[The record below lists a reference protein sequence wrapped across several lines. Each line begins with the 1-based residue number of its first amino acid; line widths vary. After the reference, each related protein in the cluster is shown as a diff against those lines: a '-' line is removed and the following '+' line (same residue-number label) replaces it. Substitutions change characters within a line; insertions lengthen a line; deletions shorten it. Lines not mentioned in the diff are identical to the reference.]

1 MNRFKKKEKEEK
13 KLEGRRSSFYGRTLL
28 RFLNGAFLT
37 REEVVSRIPYFFFLA
52 LLMTCYIGYGY
63 YTEKTVKELY
73 RVRKEMKELRAEYI
87 TTKSKLMFKGKRSE
101 VVKATKPLG
110 LKEST
115 KPPEK
120 IVVERKA
127 PQE

>member
-1 MNRFKKKEKEEK
+1 MNGYNKKEEGAEK
-13 KLEGRRSSFYGRTLL
+13 HKRDANPSLGRTLL

-37 REEVVSRIPYFFFLA
+37 REEVIARLPYFFFLA
-52 LLMTCYIGYGY
+52 FLLTCYIGYGY

-87 TTKSKLMFKGKRSE
+87 TTKSKLMFKSKRSE
-101 VVKATKPLG
+101 VVEATEALG

-120 IVVERKA
+120 IVVDRKE
-127 PQE
+127 P

>member
-1 MNRFKKKEKEEK
+1 MNRYKKEEERTEK
-13 KLEGRRSSFYGRTLL
+13 RDRRAATPSLGRTVL

-37 REEVVSRIPYFFFLA
+37 REEVIRRLPYFFFLA
-52 LLMTCYIGYGY
+52 FLLTCYIGYGY
-63 YTEKTVKELY
+63 YTQKTVKELY
-73 RVRKEMKELRAEYI
+73 RVRKEIKELRAEYI
-87 TTKSKLMFKGKRSE
+87 TTKSKLMFKSKRSE

-120 IVVERKA
+120 IVVDRKE
-127 PQE
+127 P